1 MRPVIIA
8 AALAGAAD
16 TGLFLSRRPRLFRE
30 HPGRAAG
37 AVAGLGVWLGL
48 AASSARDTDTAGPR
62 TVGLAS
68 LAALGSGALLASHL
82 RHGVANGRILVG
94 AGLAGL
100 ALGAATTSLASR

>member
-16 TGLFLSRRPRLFRE
+16 TGAFLAQRPALFRDK
-30 HPGRAAG
+30 PGRAASSML
-37 AVAGLGVWLGL
+37 GLALWLGL
-48 AASSARDTDTAGPR
+48 AASSARDSDTAGPR

-68 LAALGSGALLASHL
+68 AVALGSSTLLWMHL
-82 RHGVANGRILVG
+82 RHHISGPRVFMS

-100 ALGAATTSLASR
+100 ALGAAATSLASR